1 MRKSSAQGMTEFISA
16 FVLKQSRGL
25 KASIT
30 QMKEKL
36 ETMKE
41 DRETDK
47 GMAEEAIA
55 EAETLVEKAAS
66 LTGRLQQQL
75 EDAHAEEE

>member
-1 MRKSSAQGMTEFISA
+1 MT
-16 FVLKQSRGL
+16 Q
-25 KASIT
+25 T
-30 QMKEKL
+30 KEKL

-47 GMAEEAIA
+47 GVAEEAIA

>member
-16 FVLKQSRGL
+16 FVLKQSRGI
-25 KASIT
+25 KASMT
-30 QMKEKL
+30 QTKEKL

-47 GMAEEAIA
+47 GVAEEAIA

>member
-1 MRKSSAQGMTEFISA
+1 MCKSSAQGMTEFMSA
-16 FVLKQSRGL
+16 FVLKQSRGI
-25 KASIT
+25 KASMPQT
-30 QMKEKL
+30 KEKL

-47 GMAEEAIA
+47 GVAEEAIA